1 MNLKA
6 ILPFFAV
13 LMLGMA
19 CQAQPTITVGSTT
32 LTENVVATGLQIPW
46 EILWGPD
53 DHIWITEKRG
63 QILRLNPSN
72 GNYTTILNHQSSVS
86 SGSERGMLGMTL
98 HPDFVTTP
106 KVYVVYNYSSGG
118 IKERLSSFDWNSGT
132 EQLTNEV
139 ILVDNIPGGNI
150 HDGSRLLIT
159 ADNKILMSTGDV
171 GSSGNSQN
179 MSSDNGKFLRIN
191 LNGSIPT
198 DNPDPSSY
206 VYSYG
211 HRNPQG
217 LCHGPNGLIYSSEH
231 GQNNSDEFNIIE
243 EGRNYGWP
251 NVEGACNTGSEIA
264 FCNTNNVREPLAE
277 FSPCAAVNGVEYYDH
292 PAIPEWQNSVLMAV
306 LGGFALSDSRLSVLH
321 MSADGL
327 SITSQDEYFDNYGRL
342 RDVCTNP
349 YTGSVYFATNGPSY
363 PGTGPNQI
371 VEYRN
376 LNYSAVGI
384 EDNKA
389 VDQFMKVSPNPMI
402 ERMNISFSDNFVG
415 KTYEVISYDG
425 KTVMSNE
432 INSSA
437 TTITKGDLAAGN
449 YFLRA
454 TNNLGTITK
463 AFLVK

>member
-13 LMLGMA
+13 LMLGIVG
-19 CQAQPTITVGSTT
+19 QAQPTITVGSTT

-98 HPDFVTTP
+98 HPDFVNTA
-106 KVYVVYNYSSGG
+106 KVYVVYTYSSGG
-118 IKERLSSFDWNSGT
+118 IKERLSSFDWNSVT

-139 ILVDNIPGGNI
+139 ILVNNIPGGNI

-179 MSSDNGKFLRIN
+179 MNSDNGKFLRIN
-191 LNGSIPT
+191 LNGSIPA
-198 DNPDPSSY
+198 DNPNPSSY

-211 HRNPQG
+211 HRNAQG

-231 GQNNSDEFNIIE
+231 GQSNSDEFNIIE

-251 NVEGACNTGSEIA
+251 NVEGACNTGSEIT

-321 MSADGL
+321 MSVDGL

-389 VDQFMKVSPNPMI
+389 VDQFVKVSPNPMI
-402 ERMNISFSDNFVG
+402 ERMNISFSNNFIG

-425 KTVMSNE
+425 KTVMSNK
-432 INSSA
+432 INSSV

>member
-1 MNLKA
+1 MDFKTLLSIVP
-6 ILPFFAV
+6 ILI
-13 LMLGMA
+13 LGIA

-53 DHIWITEKRG
+53 DHIWLTERRG

-72 GNYTTILNHQSSVS
+72 GSYTTILNHQSSVS
-86 SGSERGMLGMTL
+86 SGSERGMLGMVL
-98 HPDFVTTP
+98 HPDFGTTP

-118 IKERLSSFDWNSGT
+118 IKERLSSFDWNSAS

-139 ILVDNIPGGNI
+139 ILLNNISGGNI

-171 GSSGNSQN
+171 GSSSNSQN
-179 MSSDNGKFLRIN
+179 INSLNGKFLRIN
-191 LNGSIPT
+191 LDGSIPS

-217 LCHGPNGLIYSSEH
+217 LCHGPSGLIYSSEH
-231 GQNNSDEFNIIE
+231 GQSNSDEFNIIE

-251 NVEGACNTGSEIA
+251 NVEGACNTGSEIS
-264 FCNTNNVREPLAE
+264 FCNANNVREPLSE
-277 FSPCAAVNGVEYYDH
+277 YSPCAAVNGVEYYNH
-292 PAIPEWQNSVLMAV
+292 PAIPEWENSVLMAV
-306 LGGFALSDSRLSVLH
+306 MGGFALGDSRLSVLH
-321 MSADGL
+321 MSSDGL
-327 SITSQDEYFDNYGRL
+327 SIDSQDEYLDNYGRL
-342 RDVCTNP
+342 RDVCVNP

-363 PGTGPNQI
+363 PGSGPNQL

-376 LNYSAVGI
+376 LDYSAVGI

-389 VDQFMKVSPNPMI
+389 IDQFISVSPNPMTN
-402 ERMNISFSDNFVG
+402 RMAISFSDNFIG
-415 KTYEVISYDG
+415 KTYEVISYGG
-425 KTVMSNE
+425 KQVLT
-432 INSSA
+432 NS
-437 TTITKGDLAAGN
+437 ITSISMTLAKNDLASGN
-449 YFLRA
+449 YYLRA
-454 TNNLGTITK
+454 TNNDGTITK
-463 AFLVK
+463 AFVVN

>member
-1 MNLKA
+1 MNFKA
-6 ILPFFAV
+6 ILPFVAV

-19 CQAQPTITVGSTT
+19 CQAQPTITVGATT

-53 DHIWITEKRG
+53 DHIWLTEKRG

-72 GNYTTILNHQSSVS
+72 GNYTVILNHQSAVS
-86 SGSERGMLGMTL
+86 SGSERGMLGMVL
-98 HPDFVTTP
+98 HPDFENTP

-132 EQLTNEV
+132 EQLSNEV
-139 ILVDNIPGGNI
+139 ILLNNIPGANI
-150 HDGSRLLIT
+150 HDGSRLIIT
-159 ADNKILMSTGDV
+159 GDGKILMSTGDV
-171 GSSGNSQN
+171 GSTANAQN
-179 MSSDNGKFLRIN
+179 MNSNNGKFLRIN
-191 LNGSIPT
+191 LDGSIPA
-198 DNPDPSSY
+198 DNPSASSY

-217 LCHGPNGLIYSSEH
+217 LCQGPNGIIYSSEH

-243 EGRNYGWP
+243 ENRNYGWP
-251 NVEGACNTGSEIA
+251 NVEGACNTTSEIS

-306 LGGFALSDSRLSVLH
+306 LGGFALSDSRLSVIH
-321 MSADGL
+321 MSTDGL
-327 SITSQDEYFDNYGRL
+327 SITSQDEYFSNYGRL
-342 RDVCTNP
+342 RDVCVNP

-363 PGTGPNQI
+363 PGSGPNQI

-376 LNYSAVGI
+376 LDYSAVGI
-384 EDNKA
+384 EDNKSEN
-389 VDQFMKVSPNPMI
+389 QFINLSPNPMND
-402 ERMNISFSDNFVG
+402 RMNISFSDNFIG

-425 KTVMSNE
+425 KQVLTNT
-432 INSSA
+432 ISSPS
-437 TTITKGDLAAGN
+437 TTITKDKLAAGN
-449 YFLRA
+449 YYLRA
-454 TNNLGTITK
+454 TNDEGTITK
-463 AFLVK
+463 AFVVN